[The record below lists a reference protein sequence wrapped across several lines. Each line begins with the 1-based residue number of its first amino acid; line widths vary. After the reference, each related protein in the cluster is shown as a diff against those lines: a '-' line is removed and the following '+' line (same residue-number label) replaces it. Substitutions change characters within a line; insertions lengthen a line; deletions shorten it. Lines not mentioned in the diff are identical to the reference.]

1 MRVLCTVT
9 SCSGSKAAHP
19 LQQANLIETL
29 YREAVKPISFK
40 LFFVVLLSCGG
51 FEAASPFLKI
61 IMLLILVCFE
71 ICQCAPQ
78 EKWAVGMNN
87 LISYACPSG
96 VTALLE
102 KLVRKLSIFKILLI
116 YCMPGFYILS
126 SH

>member
-1 MRVLCTVT
+1 
-9 SCSGSKAAHP
+9 
-19 LQQANLIETL
+19 
-29 YREAVKPISFK
+29 
-40 LFFVVLLSCGG
+40 
-51 FEAASPFLKI
+51 
-61 IMLLILVCFE
+61 MLLILVCFE

-116 YCMPGFYILS
+116 YCMPVIWFLHFVFTLVNGISDVKFS
-126 SH
+126 SVARCMA